1 MAAHDEGGTLQKR
14 NRKAGGQ
21 TTFLIVTKTHI

>member
-1 MAAHDEGGTLQKR
+1 MAAHDGGGTLQKR

-21 TTFLIVTKTHI
+21 TTSLIPPKTHI